1 MAVLRDRFS
10 ECTVIAITHRLHSI
24 IDFDQVLVMCDG
36 QVLEAGNPR
45 QLLEGG
51 EGVFKALYL
60 QQCGTDAV
68 VSGNLS
74 DYRQS

>member
-1 MAVLRDRFS
+1 
-10 ECTVIAITHRLHSI
+10 
-24 IDFDQVLVMCDG
+24 MCDG
-36 QVLEAGNPR
+36 QVLEAGKPR

-74 DYRQS
+74 DYCQS